1 MPVAISVR
9 ATNDTARR
17 IHALWD
23 EASCFEGR
31 PSMAALAYPPHITL
45 AVYDHLDHDCLRA
58 ALTTAFEGTS
68 ALCVTFDR
76 IGWFD
81 GMPLVLW
88 ASPKPSDALARTHTM
103 VHGVIDP
110 KLCRPHYR
118 PGAWVPHCTL
128 ATKVIES
135 RRDDA
140 LAFARRAIAPFDV
153 LFDAADVVAFPPVA
167 VIQSYGL
174 ASQHSS

>member
-1 MPVAISVR
+1 
-9 ATNDTARR
+9 
-17 IHALWD
+17 LWE
-23 EASCFEGR
+23 EASRFEDR

-45 AVYDHLDHDCLRA
+45 AVYDRLDHDCLRS
-58 ALTTAFEGTS
+58 ALTTSFEGTS
-68 ALCVTFDR
+68 ALRVTFDR

-88 ASPKPSDALARTHTM
+88 ASPKPCDALARTHM
-103 VHGVIDP
+103 IVHGAIDP

-128 ATKVIES
+128 ATNVSAS

-140 LAFARRAIAPFDV
+140 LAFARHAIAPFDV
-153 LFDAADVVAFPPVA
+153 LFDGADAVAFPPVA

-174 ASQHSS
+174 TPRPPS